1 MSKRIVKK
9 IGDQLADHARIR
21 AVLIDQYDL
30 DAETLADTLEGAT
43 DLPEALLAAAE
54 QIGEYDIML
63 AGLTEYIA
71 GLTARK
77 SRLTRSKETL
87 RTVILQAMDKAD
99 IETVTGPAMTLTART
114 TPAQPI
120 IMTESD
126 IPSRFF
132 TSQPPTLDK
141 KALGESL
148 RNKEA
153 IPGATL
159 SNGGL
164 SLAVRVK

>member
-1 MSKRIVKK
+1 MSKHIVKK

-87 RTVILQAMDKAD
+87 RTVILQAMDKAG
-99 IETVTGPAMTLTART
+99 IETVTGPAMTLTARK
-114 TPAQPI
+114 TPPQPI
-120 IMTESD
+120 ILNEAD
-126 IPSRFF
+126 IPS
-132 TSQPPTLDK
+132 TYWTPQAPKLDT
-141 KALGESL
+141 KALGETL
-148 RNKEA
+148 RNKENV
-153 IPGATL
+153 PGATL

-164 SLAVRVK
+164 SLTVRIK